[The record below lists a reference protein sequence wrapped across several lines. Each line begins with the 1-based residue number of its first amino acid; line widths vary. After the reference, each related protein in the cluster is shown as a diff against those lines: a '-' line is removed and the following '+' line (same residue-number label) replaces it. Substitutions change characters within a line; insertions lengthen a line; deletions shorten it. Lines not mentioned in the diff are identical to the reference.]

1 MEPRVPAGSHDVPS
15 DLPNLVD
22 VILTRWRAAL
32 RHGPGLPAREDE
44 RGAAERRLVRSLIEA
59 GLRPRDDDA
68 VRSLAI
74 AAAEFG
80 SLEPMRELDPA
91 KVLRSLDLLRGTI
104 WGTLTEG
111 APASR
116 EGFWREATNYILA
129 VDEALSVATRAAMS
143 AAAYRP
149 AGVLASA

>member
-1 MEPRVPAGSHDVPS
+1 MMFPS

-22 VILTRWRAAL
+22 VILTKWRAAL

-59 GLRPRDDDA
+59 GLRPHDDGA
-68 VRSLAI
+68 MRSLAI

-80 SLEPMRELDPA
+80 NLEPMRELDPA

-104 WGTLTEG
+104 WSALVDD
-111 APASR
+111 APASQV
-116 EGFWREATNYILA
+116 GFWREATNYILA
-129 VDEALSVATRAAMS
+129 VDGALSVATRAAMS
-143 AAAYRP
+143 SSAYRP
-149 AGVLASA
+149 GQLLVAT